1 MASDPGGT
9 MLTAPWPSAPCRRRR
24 VSAGFPPRAV
34 LMAADA
40 EQIRVLLVEDDDGDA
55 FLVEELLREAGGG
68 VEGQRGGGQG
78 GGAGLP
84 GQGRCERQAPAPGDQ
99 VGDGAPPLG
108 RGPATAARRPAERGG
123 ERPARARPAAVAGA

>member
-24 VSAGFPPRAV
+24 VSAGFPPRVV

-68 VEGQRGGGQG
+68 VEMARVRLLGDAREPI
-78 GGAGLP
+78 GGAGCCGTSP
-84 GQGRCERQAPAPGDQ
+84 TSPWSC
-99 VGDGAPPLG
+99 
-108 RGPATAARRPAERGG
+108 
-123 ERPARARPAAVAGA
+123 